1 MNYIQTQG
9 PAHGVIFPCL
19 MTIYQEMTYEEDA
32 STFYAYAE
40 NVLTQTIGSNT
51 VSVCRAGV
59 CSGTIPY

>member
-1 MNYIQTQG
+1 
-9 PAHGVIFPCL
+9 